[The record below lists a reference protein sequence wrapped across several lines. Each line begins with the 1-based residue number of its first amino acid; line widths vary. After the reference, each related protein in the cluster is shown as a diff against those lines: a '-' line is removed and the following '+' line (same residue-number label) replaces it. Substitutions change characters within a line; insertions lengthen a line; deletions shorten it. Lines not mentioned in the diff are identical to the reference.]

1 MKMVEPPMNRAV
13 EIVNS
18 LRTGMENMLK
28 EDKTRRVNSLR
39 LFNFDKNRVSLRM
52 ELVGQDNEILPMG
65 MIDVVEFPTGEKQK
79 ASCNCHMTDLSTGK
93 SEKLILRL
101 HNQDQK
107 KIECA
112 KVFNFFRK
120 VLKLPEATDKG
131 QPIQSENSLNP
142 SLNQST
148 QEEGIAFPPTNGKI
162 PESPRGAQS

>member
-1 MKMVEPPMNRAV
+1 MNRSV
-13 EIVNS
+13 EIINS

-28 EDKTRRVNSLR
+28 EDKARKVNSLR

-52 ELVGQDNEILPMG
+52 ELVGQDNEVLPLG
-65 MIDVVEFPTGEKQK
+65 MIDVVGFPTGEKQK
-79 ASCNCHMTDLSTGK
+79 SSCNCLMTDLSTGK

-120 VLKLPEATDKG
+120 VLKLPETTDIT
-131 QPIQSENSLNP
+131 QQSENSLKP
-142 SLNQST
+142 TLNQNVE
-148 QEEGIAFPPTNGKI
+148 EEGIAFPPSNGKI

>member
-1 MKMVEPPMNRAV
+1 MNRAV

-52 ELVGQDNEILPMG
+52 ELVGQDNEVLPMG

-79 ASCNCHMTDLSTGK
+79 ANCNCHMTDLSTGK

-120 VLKLPEATDKG
+120 VLKLPETTDVV
-131 QPIQSENSLNP
+131 QPSQSENSLKP
-142 SLNQST
+142 TLNQSVE
-148 QEEGIAFPPTNGKI
+148 EEGIAFPPTNGKI

>member
-1 MKMVEPPMNRAV
+1 MNRSV
-13 EIVNS
+13 EIINS

-28 EDKTRRVNSLR
+28 EDKARKVNSMR

-52 ELVGQDNEILPMG
+52 ELVGQDNEVLPMG
-65 MIDVVEFPTGEKQK
+65 MIDVVEFPTGEKQR

-120 VLKLPEATDKG
+120 VLKLPETTDAV
-131 QPIQSENSLNP
+131 QPSQPKNSLKP
-142 SLNQST
+142 TLNQNVE
-148 QEEGIAFPPTNGKI
+148 EEGIAFPPTNGKI

>member
-1 MKMVEPPMNRAV
+1 MNRSV
-13 EIVNS
+13 EIINS

-28 EDKTRRVNSLR
+28 EDKARKVNSLR

-52 ELVGQDNEILPMG
+52 ELVGQDNEVLPMG

-120 VLKLPEATDKG
+120 VLKLPETTDIT
-131 QPIQSENSLNP
+131 QQSESSIKP
-142 SLNQST
+142 ILNQNVE
-148 QEEGIAFPPTNGKI
+148 EEGIAFPPSNGKI

>member
-1 MKMVEPPMNRAV
+1 MNRSV
-13 EIVNS
+13 EIINS

-28 EDKTRRVNSLR
+28 EDKARKVNSLR

-52 ELVGQDNEILPMG
+52 ELVGQDNEVLPMG

-120 VLKLPEATDKG
+120 VLKLPATTDAV
-131 QPIQSENSLNP
+131 QPSQPKNSLKPTLSQNV
-142 SLNQST
+142 
-148 QEEGIAFPPTNGKI
+148 EDEGIAFPPTNGKI

>member
-1 MKMVEPPMNRAV
+1 MNRAV

-52 ELVGQDNEILPMG
+52 ELVGQDNEIFPMG
-65 MIDVVEFPTGEKQK
+65 MIDVVEFPTGEKHK

-101 HNQDQK
+101 HNHDQK

-120 VLKLPEATDKG
+120 VLKLPEATDVS
-131 QPIQSENSLNP
+131 QPIQSENSLSP

-148 QEEGIAFPPTNGKI
+148 KEEGIAFPPTNGKI

>member
-1 MKMVEPPMNRAV
+1 MNRSV
-13 EIVNS
+13 EIINS
-18 LRTGMENMLK
+18 LRTGMENILK
-28 EDKTRRVNSLR
+28 EDNVRKVNSLR

-52 ELVGQDNEILPMG
+52 ELVGQDNEVLPLG

-79 ASCNCHMTDLSTGK
+79 SSCNCLMTDLSTGK

-120 VLKLPEATDKG
+120 VLKLPETTDIT
-131 QPIQSENSLNP
+131 QQSENSLKP
-142 SLNQST
+142 TLNQNVE
-148 QEEGIAFPPTNGKI
+148 EEGIAFPPSNGKI

>member
-1 MKMVEPPMNRAV
+1 MNRSV
-13 EIVNS
+13 EIINS

-28 EDKTRRVNSLR
+28 EDKSRKVNSLR

-52 ELVGQDNEILPMG
+52 ELVGQDNEVLPMG

-120 VLKLPEATDKG
+120 VLKLPVSTDIA
-131 QPIQSENSLNP
+131 QPSQPENSHKP
-142 SLNQST
+142 TLNQNME
-148 QEEGIAFPPTNGKI
+148 EEGIAFPPTNGKI

>member
-1 MKMVEPPMNRAV
+1 MNRSV
-13 EIVNS
+13 EIINS

-28 EDKTRRVNSLR
+28 EDKARKVNSLR

-52 ELVGQDNEILPMG
+52 ELVGQDNEVLPMG

-120 VLKLPEATDKG
+120 VLKLPVSTDIA
-131 QPIQSENSLNP
+131 QPSHPENSHKP
-142 SLNQST
+142 TLNQNME
-148 QEEGIAFPPTNGKI
+148 EEGIAFPPTNGKI

>member
-1 MKMVEPPMNRAV
+1 MNRSV
-13 EIVNS
+13 EIINS

-28 EDKTRRVNSLR
+28 EDKTRKVNSLR
-39 LFNFDKNRVSLRM
+39 LFSFDKNRVSLRM
-52 ELVGQDNEILPMG
+52 ELVGQDNEVLPMG

-112 KVFNFFRK
+112 KVFKFFRK
-120 VLKLPEATDKG
+120 VLKLPETIDAV
-131 QPIQSENSLNP
+131 QNNQSENSLKP
-142 SLNQST
+142 TLNQSVE
-148 QEEGIAFPPTNGKI
+148 EEGIAFPPTNGKI

>member
-1 MKMVEPPMNRAV
+1 MNRAV

-65 MIDVVEFPTGEKQK
+65 IIDVVEFPTGEKQK

>member
-1 MKMVEPPMNRAV
+1 MNRAV

-52 ELVGQDNEILPMG
+52 ELVGQDNEIFPMG

-120 VLKLPEATDKG
+120 VLKLPEATDMG

>member
-1 MKMVEPPMNRAV
+1 MNRAV

-52 ELVGQDNEILPMG
+52 ELVGQDNEVLPMG

-79 ASCNCHMTDLSTGK
+79 ASCSCHMTDLSTGK

-120 VLKLPEATDKG
+120 VLKLPETTDAV
-131 QPIQSENSLNP
+131 QPSQPENSLKP
-142 SLNQST
+142 TLNQSVE
-148 QEEGIAFPPTNGKI
+148 EEGIAFPPTNGKI

>member
-1 MKMVEPPMNRAV
+1 MNRAV

-18 LRTGMENMLK
+18 LRIGMENMLK

-120 VLKLPEATDKG
+120 VLKLPEATDVS
-131 QPIQSENSLNP
+131 QSIQSENSLNP

>member
-1 MKMVEPPMNRAV
+1 MNRSV
-13 EIVNS
+13 EIINS
-18 LRTGMENMLK
+18 LRTGMENILK
-28 EDKTRRVNSLR
+28 EDKARKVNSLR

-52 ELVGQDNEILPMG
+52 ELVGQDNEVLPLG

-79 ASCNCHMTDLSTGK
+79 ASCNCLMTDLSTGK

-120 VLKLPEATDKG
+120 VLKLPETTDIT
-131 QPIQSENSLNP
+131 QQSENSLKP
-142 SLNQST
+142 TLNQNVE
-148 QEEGIAFPPTNGKI
+148 EEGIAFPPSNGKI

>member
-1 MKMVEPPMNRAV
+1 MNRAV

-79 ASCNCHMTDLSTGK
+79 A
-93 SEKLILRL
+93 KL
-101 HNQDQK
+101 
-107 KIECA
+107 
-112 KVFNFFRK
+112 
-120 VLKLPEATDKG
+120 
-131 QPIQSENSLNP
+131 
-142 SLNQST
+142 
-148 QEEGIAFPPTNGKI
+148 
-162 PESPRGAQS
+162 